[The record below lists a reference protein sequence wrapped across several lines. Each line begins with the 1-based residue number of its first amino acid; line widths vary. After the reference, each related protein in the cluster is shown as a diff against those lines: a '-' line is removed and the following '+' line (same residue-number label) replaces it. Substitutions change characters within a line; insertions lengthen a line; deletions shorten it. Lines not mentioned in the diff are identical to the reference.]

1 MPDEPPRSFLGELK
15 RRRVVRVA
23 IAYLA
28 AAWLVVEAS
37 STVLPALHAP
47 GWTVTAIVVAALLGL
62 PVALVLGWLYDID
75 EEGIHRTTGG
85 PRVGA
90 PARTA
95 SVAGGLVVVAA
106 LAAATLFTVRWLNRP
121 PGGDSRVGLAV
132 FPFRPDAGARSGLGE
147 GVADLLATA
156 VDGTPGFRVADPW
169 SLWRP
174 LRPRRDAPARSP
186 DNRQEAEQLA
196 GRAGAGAF
204 VLGTLVR
211 PTANRLDLSVR
222 IYGMGRG
229 QPLSLS
235 VSGAADSLAALVDG
249 LAIQL
254 ITWLGGRADSQAF
267 HGLESRMTHDPDALK
282 AYMDARVAMRRGMI
296 DSANTAID
304 RALALDSTFGPAY
317 AEAVGIKSWLQY
329 ARGERYSGLMPL
341 AERAVALSGTLSER
355 NRLGAIATLASLKTD
370 GVQAADSTR
379 RILELDSTDM
389 NAWASL
395 AYYDLVYGWQY
406 GATAEDALDA
416 SEHAVRL
423 DSTFAPAL
431 VMRAYL
437 AATVEGDDALRHQV
451 ARLRGADTSTVLVRG
466 ALLAARAVLADDTT
480 FAVTL
485 DSIAHRPMREW
496 VQAVRFLR
504 LRSPDRTAELLNAAH
519 TAGSDTRAAL
529 GRLWIAEGRIQAV
542 SDSLDAGAYDA
553 RGNAGTIRRF
563 LLAASIAGVGDSAV
577 AARAAVALAR
587 QTPPDSAQA
596 YFETRPVWW
605 NGWLLGAYNATFG
618 DTATARRWQRVLGTL
633 PAGGT
638 PEDYRGALQADIEAR
653 LATRHG
659 DLARARHAEEEAM
672 RLWSIHT
679 ENDWEAMPSPAI
691 RFHLASLE
699 RAAGDDDA
707 AARLLSSLVPPTT
720 WMGFYSALAAY
731 TLGEIEESRGQTQ
744 QAVSHYAFAQRYW
757 EHGDDAVAQWR
768 TRAETAL
775 ERLTGETSVAAGT
788 LHR

>member
-1 MPDEPPRSFLGELK
+1 MQDEPPHSFLGELK

-28 AAWLVVEAS
+28 AAWLVIETS

-47 GWTVTAIVVAALLGL
+47 DWTVTAVVVIALLGL

-75 EEGIHRTTGG
+75 EGGIHRTGG
-85 PRVGA
+85 ARGGA

-106 LAAATLFTVRWLNRP
+106 LAAATLFTVRWLSRP
-121 PGGDSRVGLAV
+121 PGHDSRVGLAV

-174 LRPRRDAPARSP
+174 LRARRDSPARSP
-186 DNRQEAEQLA
+186 DNRQEAEELA

-222 IYGMGRG
+222 IYGLGRG

-282 AYMDARVAMRRGMI
+282 AYMDARVAMRRGML

-317 AEAVGIKSWLQY
+317 VEAVGIKSWLQFSH
-329 ARGERYSGLMPL
+329 GERYSGLLPL
-341 AERAVALSGTLSER
+341 AQRAVSLSATLNER
-355 NRLGAIATLASLKTD
+355 NRLRACATLASIQTD
-370 GVQAADSTR
+370 GVQAADSVR
-379 RILELDSTDM
+379 RIIELDSTDID
-389 NAWASL
+389 AWASL
-395 AYYDLVYGWQY
+395 AYYDVVYGWQY
-406 GATAEDALDA
+406 GADAQDAIDA

-431 VMRAYL
+431 VQRTYL
-437 AATVEGDDALRHQV
+437 AASAEGNDALRRQV
-451 ARLRGADTSTVLVRG
+451 ARLRGADTSAVLVRG
-466 ALLAARAVLADDTT
+466 ALLGARAVLADDTT
-480 FAVTL
+480 FAAIV
-485 DSIAHRPMREW
+485 DSIAHRPLREW

-504 LRSPDRTAELLNAAH
+504 LRAPDRTATLLNAAR
-519 TAGSDTRAAL
+519 TAGTDTRAEL

-563 LLAASIAGVGDSAV
+563 LLAASIAGAGDSAV
-577 AARAAVALAR
+577 AARSAAWLAR

-596 YFETRPVWW
+596 YYETRPVWW
-605 NGWLLGAYNATFG
+605 NSWLLGAYQATFG
-618 DTATARRWQRVLGTL
+618 DTVTARRWQRLLGTL

-638 PEDYRGALQADIEAR
+638 PQDYRGALQADIEAR
-653 LATRHG
+653 LATRRG
-659 DLARARHAEEEAM
+659 DLTRATDAEKEAM

-679 ENDWEAMPSPAI
+679 ENDWEAMPSPAM
-691 RFHLASLE
+691 RFHLATLE
-699 RAAGDDDA
+699 RDAGDDDD
-707 AARLLSSLVPPTT
+707 AARLLQSLVPPTT

-731 TLGEIEESRGQTQ
+731 TLGEIEESRGQTDR
-744 QAVSHYAFAQRYW
+744 AVRHYAFAQRYW
-757 EHGDDAVAQWR
+757 ERGDDAVAEWR
-768 TRAETAL
+768 TRAEAAL
-775 ERLTGETSVAAGT
+775 KRLTGETRVAAGT
-788 LHR
+788 LHP